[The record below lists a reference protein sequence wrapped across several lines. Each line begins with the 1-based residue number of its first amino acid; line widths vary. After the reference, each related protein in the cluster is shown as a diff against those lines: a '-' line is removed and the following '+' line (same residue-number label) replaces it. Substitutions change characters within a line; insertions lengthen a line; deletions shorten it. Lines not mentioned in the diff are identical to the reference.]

1 MSLFVLSQILGLF
14 LKRLIADD
22 IYSLLNRKNLL
33 EPIRMQLSQKHQ
45 FFCQF
50 FATFLIFTLNLKHFQ
65 EKMALI
71 GFIFSKLGTT
81 KDVVRQMSKK
91 SRFRTLFDSHYDKG
105 TKTPWKFARKQFYRI
120 F

>member
-33 EPIRMQLSQKHQ
+33 EAIRMQLSQKHQ

-105 TKTPWKFARKQFYRI
+105 TKTL
-120 F
+120 